1 MCLHIL
7 FLLLVSYQAWN
18 QILPS
23 TGTGNIPSAV
33 RAPDFRDVL
42 RNYNIFINIENPS
55 AELVNRAE
63 RIISK
68 ELFSEMDDS
77 LAQELAI
84 KVKKLETQNEASIV
98 LKLDKVLIPSQG
110 KDPQS
115 LAREVNKLWSNAAVI
130 PPGPDEM
137 EMALPKPKPN
147 MAYGYSLE
155 AFDDG
160 QLKASGFL
168 RKGTQNYARPN
179 RSLMF
184 PFFVIEFKAQAT
196 GGTHFVAT
204 NQAANAGAVAMEGT
218 LQLTRKITAENQ
230 IDFDEPQFFFN
241 EHRQR
246 NGGHKCPLAKS
257 KRQEWG
263 ILLPYGSPTKVLL
276 RR

>member
-1 MCLHIL
+1 MRQKSSKN
-7 FLLLVSYQAWN
+7 VSSNPVPSLGSDQAWN

-23 TGTGNIPSAV
+23 TGTGNTPSAV

-42 RNYNIFINIENPS
+42 RNYNIFIDIENPS

-63 RIISK
+63 RIITK
-68 ELFSEMDDS
+68 ELSSEMDDS
-77 LAQELAI
+77 LAQELAM

-98 LKLDKVLIPSQG
+98 LKLDKVLISSKE

-115 LAREVNKLWSNAAVI
+115 LAREVNKLRSNAAVI

-179 RSLMF
+179 KKFNVSFFCHRIQGTSNRWH
-184 PFFVIEFKAQAT
+184 PFCRHKSSCKRRCSCHGRHPAIDTKDIS
-196 GGTHFVAT
+196 
-204 NQAANAGAVAMEGT
+204 
-218 LQLTRKITAENQ
+218 RKSN
-230 IDFDEPQFFFN
+230 
-241 EHRQR
+241 
-246 NGGHKCPLAKS
+246 
-257 KRQEWG
+257 
-263 ILLPYGSPTKVLL
+263 
-276 RR
+276 